1 LSCSAIMVT
10 MATAATGSVAIDA
23 DPDVSPTITHDPLT
37 PADAERGAAAV
48 RAAEQLGDRLASEGR
63 VEHSQDWSAVYD
75 GRGTCRM
82 GTDPRTSVV
91 DPMLRVHG
99 IRGLRVVDGSVL
111 PSSTPYLAM
120 PEVLMLAERAADLIL
135 DVQTYAASD
144 LKPGQTLLEAAAS
157 ASGAQAELSAEG
169 ADAAVRHVE
178 PTPASAALLALFAVL
193 GVGAVLLSRRQA
205 QSTTDVGDFYVQ
217 A

>member
-1 LSCSAIMVT
+1 
-10 MATAATGSVAIDA
+10 
-23 DPDVSPTITHDPLT
+23 
-37 PADAERGAAAV
+37 
-48 RAAEQLGDRLASEGR
+48 
-63 VEHSQDWSAVYD
+63 
-75 GRGTCRM
+75 M

-135 DVQTYAASD
+135 DVPTYAASD
-144 LKPGQTLLEAAAS
+144 LEPGQTLEMAVSAPRGQLEL
-157 ASGAQAELSAEG
+157 GAEG
-169 ADAAVRHVE
+169 ADSAVRHVE
-178 PTPASAALLALFAVL
+178 PLPASAALPALCAAL

-205 QSTTDVGDFYVQ
+205 QSTTDVADFYVQ